1 MHPSARHISLMSYC
15 GYSPHQQ
22 KSIIKHSG
30 PHQSHK
36 ASTQMKHVPCSPK
49 VTPRMTGQ
57 GITLLPEQKASPKPS
72 PELHFKP
79 RMPRAGQKSCHRA
92 LRQGQQQLCN
102 CLQCSCITPVLCF
115 YELLTARHK
124 KQQPRGRV
132 VSPLP
137 FTHPKEKKVGGGGN
151 KRFCVVSAAAQPSGG
166 GSSRC
171 AGCTAEPCSQP
182 LLAGQHYKPG
192 SQASL
197 RAGNELMRA
206 APLLFSR

>member
-36 ASTQMKHVPCSPK
+36 ASTQMKRVPCSPK

-137 FTHPKEKKVGGGGN
+137 FTHPKEKKVGGVGIKDFVSFRLLHSQVEGGP
-151 KRFCVVSAAAQPSGG
+151 V
-166 GSSRC
+166 
-171 AGCTAEPCSQP
+171 
-182 LLAGQHYKPG
+182 
-192 SQASL
+192 
-197 RAGNELMRA
+197 A
-206 APLLFSR
+206 APAVPQSPAHSLSSLASTINPAAKPASEQETN